1 MALSRK
7 NGMNAVLKPG
17 RISQFQPKTPNLAKR
32 ASFRLKHRH
41 YAKQTGNDLLSPD
54 FQPFVTI

>member
-7 NGMNAVLKPG
+7 NGMNAALKLV

-32 ASFRLKHRH
+32 ASFRLKHRD
-41 YAKQTGNDLLSPD
+41 YAKQTGNDLLSAN
-54 FQPFVTI
+54 FQSFVTI